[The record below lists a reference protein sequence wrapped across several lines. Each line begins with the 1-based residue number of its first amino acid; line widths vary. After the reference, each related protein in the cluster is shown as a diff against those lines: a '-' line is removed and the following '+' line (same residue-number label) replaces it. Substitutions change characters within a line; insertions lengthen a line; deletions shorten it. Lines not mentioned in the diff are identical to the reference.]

1 MGRILIHLILNVIG
15 LYLAIRLVPGIA
27 FDGAWWAL
35 VLIGLVF
42 GFVNAI
48 VRPLLLGL
56 SCLLNMLTLG
66 LFTFVINAVMLLL
79 TAYLSDALGTRLGF
93 SFTINGFL
101 PALLGAIVISVF
113 SWLIAFVVRENR
125 RR

>member
-1 MGRILIHLILNVIG
+1 MTRVIVHLVLNVLG
-15 LYLAIRLVPGIA
+15 LALVIRVVPGIS
-27 FDGAWWAL
+27 FDGPWWAL
-35 VLIGLVF
+35 VVIGLVF

-48 VRPLLLGL
+48 VRPVLLGL

-79 TAYLSDALGTRLGF
+79 TAYLSNALGSSLGF
-93 SFTINGFL
+93 SFKIDGFL
-101 PALLGAIVISVF
+101 PALLGAIVMSIF
-113 SWLIAFVVRENR
+113 SWVIAFFVRENR